1 MFGNLC
7 AIDANGRAASYDT
20 RQPSAESFAERIQR
34 RIPAS
39 LSVADTNLRLHEE
52 ELRAQQSA
60 RFNRLMMYA
69 CGILLLLCVGVRLVL
84 LWDRERS
91 RRKSMLEENPA
102 PSTP

>member
-1 MFGNLC
+1 
-7 AIDANGRAASYDT
+7 
-20 RQPSAESFAERIQR
+20 
-34 RIPAS
+34 
-39 LSVADTNLRLHEE
+39 VADTNLRLLEE

-69 CGILLLLCVGVRLVL
+69 CGILLLLFVGVRLVL

-91 RRKSMLEENPA
+91 RRKSILEENPA